1 MIAAGFFAPL
11 VVYAIVMLLHLAL
24 PARTVD
30 GYVTDPAT
38 GKPYRYRL
46 NGFAVFLLAVALW
59 VLACSRG
66 WFAWDFF
73 WTARWQGLAGACV
86 LGLVFTLAVV
96 LPARSSG
103 KGLLADLF
111 LGRAENPRWIA
122 GRVDAKL
129 WLYLAGATM
138 LALNLFSFAAHH
150 VLAFPRDP
158 SPGVTLYVAL
168 FSFFLCDYLV
178 FERVHLYTYDF
189 FAERV
194 GFKLGWGCLV
204 FYPYFY
210 GIGLWSVAD
219 LPNPHA
225 PAALFAIAALLF
237 FAGWVL
243 ARGANLQKYL
253 FKRDAGA
260 KFLGLVMPVALSD
273 GNNRLLV
280 SGFWGAARH
289 INYLGELLMAVGL
302 TLALGYPGRFT
313 PWLYPLYY
321 LALLIPRQFDDDR
334 RCAAKYGALWNA
346 YKGRVPWRIVPGI
359 Y

>member
-1 MIAAGFFAPL
+1 VSVAGFLAPL
-11 VVYAIVMLLHLAL
+11 GVYAVVMLLHLAL

-38 GKPYRYRL
+38 GKPHRYRL
-46 NGFAVFLLAVALW
+46 NGLVVFLLTVALW
-59 VLACSRG
+59 ALACAAG
-66 WFAWDFF
+66 WLPWDFF
-73 WTARWQGLAGACV
+73 WTTRWQGLAGACA
-86 LGLVFTLAVV
+86 LGLVFTLGVV
-96 LPARSSG
+96 LPARPRG
-103 KGLLADLF
+103 EGLLADLF
-111 LGRAENPRWIA
+111 LGRAENPRWFA

-138 LALNLFSFAAHH
+138 LALNLVSFAAHH

-168 FSFFLCDYLV
+168 FAFFLCDYLV

-219 LPNPHA
+219 LPDPHA
-225 PAALFAIAALLF
+225 PAALLAVAALLF

-260 KFLGLVMPVALSD
+260 KFLGLIAPVALND

-302 TLALGYPGRFT
+302 TLALGYPGRFA
-313 PWLYPLYY
+313 PWLYPLFYV
-321 LALLIPRQFDDDR
+321 ALLIPRQLDDDR
-334 RCAAKYGALWNA
+334 RCAAKYGPLWNA
-346 YKGRVPWRIVPGI
+346 YKARVPWRIVPGV

>member
-1 MIAAGFFAPL
+1 MIAAGFLAPL
-11 VVYAIVMLLHLAL
+11 GVYAVVMLLHLAL

-46 NGFAVFLLAVALW
+46 NGFVVFLLTIALW
-59 VLACSRG
+59 SLACAAG
-66 WFAWDFF
+66 WLAWDFF
-73 WTARWQGLAGACV
+73 WTTRWQGLAGACAI
-86 LGLVFTLAVV
+86 GLVFTLAVV
-96 LPARSSG
+96 LPARASG
-103 KGLLADLF
+103 KGVLADLF
-111 LGRAENPRWIA
+111 LGRAENPRWFA
-122 GRVDAKL
+122 GRVDAKM

-150 VLAFPRDP
+150 RLSFPRDP
-158 SPGVTLYVAL
+158 SPGVTLYAVL
-168 FSFFLCDYLV
+168 FTFFLCDYLV

-225 PAALFAIAALLF
+225 PAALFTVAALLF

-253 FKRDAGA
+253 FKRDANA
-260 KFLGLVMPVALSD
+260 KFLGLVAPAALSD
-273 GNNRLLV
+273 HGNRLLV

-289 INYLGELLMAVGL
+289 VNYLGELLMATGL
-302 TLALGYPGRFT
+302 TLALGYPGRFA

-321 LALLIPRQFDDDR
+321 LALLIPRQRDDDR
-334 RCAAKYGALWNA
+334 RCAEKYGALWDA
-346 YKGRVPWRIVPGI
+346 YKARVPWRIVPGV